1 MLAWARAESGL
12 RTHSPEGPEQ
22 LCPALVSRASGCSEK
37 KWSKW
42 VEDRGAGLEG
52 GLCAGLA
59 PGTQPRSKHAA
70 SPSSRCRKGHLDRAG
85 DGAPGNAPRGGDCP
99 VALGWHAHWRG
110 RGCGQAP
117 LGCSWGLGRRFLAAP
132 RERHT
137 MAWVPPGACQEAV
150 CQGGAQ
156 MPSASPS
163 APNLLGP
170 PVGGQPACLRLGSS
184 IHHLLCPQSTDPE
197 SPGLW
202 CPPPAPGLCPGSR
215 CSSPWAPRYTPWEG
229 WVGTGGWDLVR
240 AG

>member
-1 MLAWARAESGL
+1 MLPEVGTAPWLWAGTL
-12 RTHSPEGPEQ
+12 I
-22 LCPALVSRASGCSEK
+22 
-37 KWSKW
+37 
-42 VEDRGAGLEG
+42 G
-52 GLCAGLA
+52 G
-59 PGTQPRSKHAA
+59 
-70 SPSSRCRKGHLDRAG
+70 
-85 DGAPGNAPRGGDCP
+85 GGG
-99 VALGWHAHWRG
+99 VARP
-110 RGCGQAP
+110 P

-137 MAWVPPGACQEAV
+137 VAWVPPGACQEAV

-156 MPSASPS
+156 MPSASTS

-215 CSSPWAPRYTPWEG
+215 CSGPWAPRYTPWEG
-229 WVGTGGWDLVR
+229 WVGTGGWDPGQGRLTGSR
-240 AG
+240 RPACCPTWNNGAGCGLPS